1 MSIVRTALLA
11 GALLASAPALA
22 WTYETDDGR
31 KVSNIQANRDGAA
44 CFMAV
49 GRVDDP
55 FVICMRSK
63 GYIIHNCT
71 FLGSPDAMRLGRSRN
86 TTRTP

>member
-11 GALLASAPALA
+11 GALLASAPAFA

-31 KVSNIQANRDGAA
+31 KVSDIQANRDGAA

-49 GRVDDP
+49 GRVDEP
-55 FVICMRSK
+55 FVICMRAK
-63 GYIIHNCT
+63 GYIIHNCN
-71 FLGSPDAMRLGRSRN
+71 FLGLTRCNALGS
-86 TTRTP
+86 